1 MTTVVAVETKRG
13 LIFGSDTQSTLG
25 HTKIRKPGAKF
36 FQQGDFVFGAA
47 GLAEYA
53 EELKATELS
62 ALEGDAHMHVTT
74 TLAAELDA
82 VQRRVFE
89 QLGLPEEFRNQAGSS
104 VIIGAAGKL
113 YSYWVGGDGGRPST
127 NGDGFVGVG
136 SGSDYALGVLAGAP
150 RRDEKT
156 VLRALEASAHHDI
169 YTSGPFHVKTFR

>member
-25 HTKIRKPGAKF
+25 HTKLRKPGAKF
-36 FQQGDFVFGAA
+36 FQHGDFVFGAA

-62 ALEGDAHMHVTT
+62 PVEGDMHAHVTT
-74 TLAAELDA
+74 TLAAELNA
-82 VQRRVFE
+82 VQLQVFE
-89 QLGLPEEFRNQAGSS
+89 QLGIEGFERDQAGSS
-104 VIIGAAGKL
+104 LIIGAGGKL
-113 YSYWVGGDGGRPST
+113 YEYYVGGQGGRPRS
-127 NGDGFVGVG
+127 NGDGFVGIG